1 MHTAIELEQQV
12 VAAFGSAIDGLHVD
26 VEARDLALD
35 RIKSIIR
42 TGSDTV
48 FARVLGHMVAI
59 DRLRLD
65 RELAMSERQTSSIRL
80 SAPANLAD
88 VHALLE
94 AMRNPPQAS
103 DATLPQVESI
113 PPAQPQQ
120 EGDTPAQSQ

>member
-1 MHTAIELEQQV
+1 MQTAIELEQQV
-12 VAAFGSAIDGLHVD
+12 VAAFGNVVEGLHVD
-26 VEARDLALD
+26 AEARDLALG
-35 RIKSIIR
+35 RIKEVIR

-94 AMRNPPQAS
+94 AMRQPQAAS
-103 DATLPQVESI
+103 DSTLPQVASI
-113 PPAQPQQ
+113 PPADAQPGGQ
-120 EGDTPAQSQ
+120 PPPQSQ

>member
-80 SAPANLAD
+80 SAPASLQD

-94 AMRNPPQAS
+94 AMRNPSAAS
-103 DATLPQVESI
+103 DATSDKLASL
-113 PPAQPQQ
+113 PPADAQP
-120 EGDTPAQSQ
+120 GGGGPPQSQ